1 MNGVVEYKHR
11 RIIQRWFDNLGSIVR
26 RGMQGDGYNEYPNED
41 GNKELIHNLRL
52 DDSIRKVKL
61 TLDERM
67 LRIEQQYGVT
77 VDINIHHIARLQH
90 HSSHLIPL
98 WTFVPA
104 LVSIWAGM
112 RIVTDV
118 LLQLGLVLFGASF
131 IVGRFMT
138 SKPTLTIQT
147 HDLDGYSLY
156 GNDAELLRL
165 INLLRRLQD
174 GQTLEQARLGLEML
188 ERGDSIAVPVVAPTT
203 LEPSTSIGAFLDEE
217 LTEEPH
223 DNFLP
228 DWNPL
233 EADEPRPDVHYPDD
247 HKPQP
252 VAGPVLVPTS
262 WQMPTHPTSVHIPM
276 YQAEQPHI
284 SALQTPHGFIPSY
297 ITGNQVHI
305 PQYHQEEQSEP
316 EIPDFEEDILEAE
329 LFDFE
334 EEVEQPQHVQPQQQ
348 PVLRPRI
355 RRDEDQQLLRKKV
368 RRQPTKK
375 TRGARAFF
383 GTMGRTLRN
392 SRAFLSNRSST
403 HAGTNFQSPS
413 TAARLHQRS
422 QDNARD
428 AMEQLSSELPNDVM
442 NQINDRI
449 SRRREVMNSL
459 QNENRDDLDS
469 MSFGELQATSPR
481 EHIRIR
487 SIDEIS
493 E

>member
-1 MNGVVEYKHR
+1 
-11 RIIQRWFDNLGSIVR
+11 
-26 RGMQGDGYNEYPNED
+26 MQGDGYNEYPNED

-77 VDINIHHIARLQH
+77 VDINIQHIARLQH

-118 LLQLGLVLFGASF
+118 LIQLGLILFGASF

-188 ERGDSIAVPVVAPTT
+188 ERGDSIAVPVAAPTS

-217 LTEEPH
+217 MTEETI

-228 DWNPL
+228 EWNPL
-233 EADEPRPDVHYPDD
+233 EAGEPRPVVHYPDD
-247 HKPQP
+247 HRPQP
-252 VAGPVLVPTS
+252 VAGPVLAPTS
-262 WQMPTHPTSVHIPM
+262 WHVPTHPPSVHVPM
-276 YQAEQPHI
+276 YQAEQPHM
-284 SALQTPHGFIPSY
+284 SALQTPHGFMPSY

-305 PQYHQEEQSEP
+305 PQYPQEEQPEP
-316 EIPDFEEDILEAE
+316 EVPEFEEDILQAE

-334 EEVEQPQHVQPQQQ
+334 EEVEQPQRVQQQ

-355 RRDEDQQLLRKKV
+355 RRDENQQLLRKKV

-375 TRGARAFF
+375 SRGARAFF

-392 SRAFLSNRSST
+392 SRSFLSNRSSA

-428 AMEQLSSELPNDVM
+428 AMEQLSNELPDDVM

-449 SRRREVMNSL
+449 SRRRKVMDSM
-459 QNENRDDLDS
+459 QNGNHDDLDS

-487 SIDEIS
+487 SIDEIND
-493 E
+493 

>member
-1 MNGVVEYKHR
+1 
-11 RIIQRWFDNLGSIVR
+11 
-26 RGMQGDGYNEYPNED
+26 MQGDGYDEYPNED

-112 RIVTDV
+112 RIVTDIS
-118 LLQLGLVLFGASF
+118 LQLGLILFGASF

-188 ERGDSIAVPVVAPTT
+188 ERGDSIAVPAVAPTS
-203 LEPSTSIGAFLDEE
+203 LEPSTSIGAFLDEGI
-217 LTEEPH
+217 TEEPI

-233 EADEPRPDVHYPDD
+233 EAEERRPDVHYPDD
-247 HKPQP
+247 HRPQP
-252 VAGPVLVPTS
+252 VPSPILVPTS
-262 WQMPTHPTSVHIPM
+262 WQVPTHPHSVHVPM
-276 YQAEQPHI
+276 YQAEQPHM
-284 SALQTPHGFIPSY
+284 SALQTPHGFMPSY

-305 PQYHQEEQSEP
+305 PQYHQEEQSELDVP
-316 EIPDFEEDILEAE
+316 EFEEDILEAE

-334 EEVEQPQHVQPQQQ
+334 QETEQRQQNQPQQQ
-348 PVLRPRI
+348 PVLRPKI
-355 RRDEDQQLLRKKV
+355 RRDEEQQLLRKKV

-375 TRGARAFF
+375 ARGARAIID
-383 GTMGRTLRN
+383 TVGRTLRN
-392 SRAFLSNRSST
+392 SRSFLSNRSSAHT
-403 HAGTNFQSPS
+403 GTSFQSPS

-428 AMEQLSSELPNDVM
+428 AMEQLSNELPEDVM

-449 SRRREVMNSL
+449 SRRKEVMDSL
-459 QNENRDDLDS
+459 QNENSDGLDS

-487 SIDEIS
+487 SIDEIND
-493 E
+493 

>member
-1 MNGVVEYKHR
+1 
-11 RIIQRWFDNLGSIVR
+11 
-26 RGMQGDGYNEYPNED
+26 MQGDGYGEYPNED

-118 LLQLGLVLFGASF
+118 LIQIGLVLFGASF

-188 ERGDSIAVPVVAPTT
+188 ERGGSIAVPVAEPTS
-203 LEPSTSIGAFLDEE
+203 LEPSTSIGTFLDEE
-217 LTEEPH
+217 TTEETI

-228 DWNPL
+228 EWNPL
-233 EADEPRPDVHYPDD
+233 EADDPSPVVQYPDD
-247 HKPQP
+247 HRPQP

-262 WQMPTHPTSVHIPM
+262 WHMPTHPPSVHVPM
-276 YQAEQPHI
+276 YQAEQPHM
-284 SALQTPHGFIPSY
+284 SAMQTPHGFMPSY

-305 PQYHQEEQSEP
+305 PQYLQEEQPEP
-316 EIPDFEEDILEAE
+316 ETPEFKEDILEAE

-334 EEVEQPQHVQPQQQ
+334 EEVEQPQQVQPQQQ

-355 RRDEDQQLLRKKV
+355 RREENQHLLRKRV
-368 RRQPTKK
+368 RRNPTKK
-375 TRGARAFF
+375 ARGAKALF
-383 GTMGRTLRN
+383 GTVGRTLRN
-392 SRAFLSNRSST
+392 SRSFLSNRSSI
-403 HAGTNFQSPS
+403 HHGTNFQSPS

-428 AMEQLSSELPNDVM
+428 AMEQLSSELPDDVM
-442 NQINDRI
+442 NEINDRI
-449 SRRREVMNSL
+449 SRRREVMDSM
-459 QNENRDDLDS
+459 QNGNRDELDS

-487 SIDEIS
+487 SIEEIND
-493 E
+493 